1 MNKVLAA
8 LGKRLNTGIKFY
20 PTKGLDGKHAV
31 ISEFYMPTRIVAG
44 KDSLSRIGS
53 LARSLRMSKV
63 LVVSDPVISQ
73 QSFHSAALATLKDAG
88 IITVRFDDCG
98 IDARCSHID
107 EQGDVARN
115 GGIDGIICIGGGSVM
130 CTGKGIAIVVTNNKP
145 MADCTGVGK
154 FDKRALPMIMVPT
167 TAGSGSEVSQ
177 WTIVKDEVRHLKLLG
192 GGPLSFPDAA
202 ILDPATL
209 RSLPMR
215 TAALPAVDALTH
227 GVEAY
232 FSSIGS
238 PLTDAVALA
247 AVKLQYGS
255 LRASINSDD
264 EQAREDNLVASC
276 MANVACGNARLGHG
290 HALSLPMEGHLD
302 LPHPYGVGILL
313 PEVVAFN
320 LAVLPGK
327 VKPFAEAVQVE
338 TSGLTRA
345 EMIEAS
351 TEAIRQL
358 YDDISFPTRFTKE
371 QLPRQSMREMAELS
385 VPGLYAGIAAQGFD
399 RSKVHDHTVIACPSV
414 RKMTVLQAQHML
426 ERCAA

>member
-1 MNKVLAA
+1 M
-8 LGKRLNTGIKFY
+8 
-20 PTKGLDGKHAV
+20 

-44 KDSLSRIGS
+44 QGS
-53 LARSLRMSKV
+53 LARIGALARGLKMTKA
-63 LVVSDPVISQ
+63 LVVSDPVICQ
-73 QSFHSAALATLKDAG
+73 QPFHAAALAALAEAG
-88 IITVRFDDCG
+88 IAVARFDGCE

-107 EQGDVARN
+107 EQGARARAE
-115 GGIDGIICIGGGSVM
+115 GYDGVICIGGGSVM

-145 MADCTGVGK
+145 MAQCTGVGN

-202 ILDPATL
+202 ILDPVTL

-215 TAALPAVDALTH
+215 VAALPAVDALTH

-232 FSSIGS
+232 FSAIGS
-238 PLTDAVALA
+238 HLTDAVAIA

-264 EQAREDNLVASC
+264 EQAREDNLIASC
-276 MANVACGNARLGHG
+276 MGNIACGNARLGHG

-313 PEVVAFN
+313 PEVVEFN
-320 LAVLPGK
+320 LAVLPEK
-327 VKPFAEAVQVE
+327 VKPFAQAVEVE
-338 TSGLTRA
+338 TRGLTRA
-345 EMIEAS
+345 EMIGAS
-351 TEAIRQL
+351 AQAIRQL
-358 YDDISFPTRFTKE
+358 YADIAFPTRFTAQ
-371 QLPRQSMREMAELS
+371 QLPRQSIREMAERA
-385 VPGLYAGIAAQGFD
+385 VPGLYAGIAAQSFD
-399 RSKVHDHTVIACPSV
+399 RASATDTTVIACPSA
-414 RKMTVLQAQHML
+414 RKMTVLQAQEML
-426 ERCAA
+426 TRCSA